1 MYKNSIYM
9 ASKDKMFSIRI
20 PEKLLEEY
28 KQFCE
33 ENSMNVSKRVRKF
46 MERDVEN
53 WKIKKSQKNNSN
65 I

>member
-1 MYKNSIYM
+1 M

-33 ENSMNVSKRVRKF
+33 ENSMNVSKRIRNF
-46 MERDVEN
+46 MEIDVEN

>member
-1 MYKNSIYM
+1 M
-9 ASKDKMFSIRI
+9 ASKDKMFSSRI

>member
-1 MYKNSIYM
+1 M

-33 ENSMNVSKRVRKF
+33 ENSMNVSKRIRKF

>member
-1 MYKNSIYM
+1 M
-9 ASKDKMFSIRI
+9 ASKDKMFTIRV

-33 ENSMNVSKRVRKF
+33 ENSMVVSKRIRKF

-53 WKIKKSQKNNSN
+53 WKLKKNQKNNSN
-65 I
+65 N

>member
-1 MYKNSIYM
+1 M

>member
-1 MYKNSIYM
+1 M

-33 ENSMNVSKRVRKF
+33 ENSMNVSKRIRKF

-53 WKIKKSQKNNSN
+53 WKIKKSQKNNPN

>member
-1 MYKNSIYM
+1 M

-33 ENSMNVSKRVRKF
+33 ENSMNVSKRIRKF

-53 WKIKKSQKNNSN
+53 WKLLKSQKNKTG

>member
-1 MYKNSIYM
+1 M
-9 ASKDKMFSIRI
+9 AQKDKMFSIRI

-33 ENSMNVSKRVRKF
+33 ENSMNVSKRIRKF

-53 WKIKKSQKNNSN
+53 WKILKSRKNNSVN
-65 I
+65 